1 MATDS
6 RSRGPRHWRG
16 TQKSHRS
23 GGAPTG
29 RRSVAYPHRPSQR
42 RNIGINQLV
51 KFEGNRK
58 ENTPKETL
66 KPLWN
71 VAAARYLTCSESPR
85 ERRLRLGAPKFLF
98 HADRIDQ
105 IAAATAVACT
115 DRSTSRWKQNQ
126 RAKRKRKRP
135 RENFNHDYKP
145 YDLTS
150 HLHPRPPYLT
160 SYIVVRSVL

>member
-71 VAAARYLTCSESPR
+71 VAAARYLTCSECPR

-115 DRSTSRWKQNQ
+115 DRSTSRWKQKPTS
-126 RAKRKRKRP
+126 KRKRKRS
-135 RENFNHDYKP
+135 KKIS
-145 YDLTS
+145 TS
-150 HLHPRPPYLT
+150 INEAYELA
-160 SYIVVRSVL
+160 

>member
-1 MATDS
+1 M
-6 RSRGPRHWRG
+6 
-16 TQKSHRS
+16 
-23 GGAPTG
+23 GGA
-29 RRSVAYPHRPSQR
+29 RC
-42 RNIGINQLV
+42 
-51 KFEGNRK
+51 
-58 ENTPKETL
+58 
-66 KPLWN
+66 
-71 VAAARYLTCSESPR
+71 LTCSETLR

-98 HADRIDQ
+98 HADRINQ

-160 SYIVVRSVL
+160 SYIGVRKTRCAIRHKERHSTVGRDKHNPG